1 MIEDM
6 TNIISAIIDLFS
18 IVSYKKHSK
27 ISQFFIRF
35 KIKIHEIIKTNPAI
49 KNMNVLYR
57 V

>member
-27 ISQFFIRF
+27 ISQFFIKF